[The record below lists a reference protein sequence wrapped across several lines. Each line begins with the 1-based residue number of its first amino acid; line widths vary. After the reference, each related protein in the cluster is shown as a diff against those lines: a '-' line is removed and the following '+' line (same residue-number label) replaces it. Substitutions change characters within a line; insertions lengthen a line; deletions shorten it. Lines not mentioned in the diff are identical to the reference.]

1 MTTAELLEVIR
12 SGFEAAALAVTA
24 GHDAPAEVT
33 GTPAVVLRP
42 ANPWLIPN
50 RRIGTCPTVTW
61 SVQLIGGR
69 YDLASTLDTIA
80 TGYLGAQAALH
91 AAGVGAVGPLGEVS
105 PTEVASVPM
114 LAAVF
119 PVTLDY
125 DPGGP

>member
-12 SGFEAAALAVTA
+12 TGFEAAALAVTA

-33 GTPAVVLRP
+33 GVPAVVLRP
-42 ANPWLIPN
+42 ADPWLIPA
-50 RRIGTCPTVTW
+50 RHVGTCPAVSW

-69 YDLASTLDTIA
+69 YDLASTMDTIA
-80 TGYLGAQAALH
+80 LGYLGAYRALH
-91 AAGVGAVGPLGEVS
+91 AAGVGKVGALGLVA

-114 LAAVF
+114 LAATF

>member
-33 GTPAVVLRP
+33 GVPAVVLRP
-42 ANPWLIPN
+42 ADPWLVPN
-50 RRIGTCPTVTW
+50 RKIGTCAQVHW
-61 SVQLIGGR
+61 AVQLVGGR

-91 AAGVGAVGPLGEVS
+91 AAGVGQVGALGQVA
-105 PTEVASVPM
+105 PTEIASVPM
-114 LAAVF
+114 LAAIF